1 MDSVQYSNMKRRP
14 LILIALIVILP
25 LAALTGAALHIAES
39 EQIVVRQQFRGL
51 MEDRLHDVNAN
62 VALFFENTERS
73 LNQVTAIDHFDVDQ
87 LRQVIRSQPSMLQMF
102 VLSPAGQIT
111 YPDPGDMESLNG
123 RERLFLVQ
131 AAKMFTGKD
140 LKEAIVRS
148 DHATNVASGLVEEE
162 DNRSAASQP
171 PVPASSRTL
180 PSPAPQAVQELQ
192 LQQKVQAPS
201 QLVEDAYS
209 VVQVQNIAEFTE
221 SSGWF
226 VWYWD
231 RGLNLIYWQRRSS
244 GHIVGCALERARWM
258 ADLVA
263 HLPETV
269 DNSTERSR
277 RVATRVRLVNTS
289 AESVYQWGSFEPD
302 QTQPLCE
309 VPVVA
314 PLASW
319 RLQCFVPEE
328 QLTAGT
334 GRSVYIT
341 LAAGL
346 CAVAAALAVIAVLFI
361 REYARDMRQ
370 ASQQVSFVNQVSHE
384 LKTPLTNIRMYAEL
398 LDRDLEGMENE
409 AAARPKERLNIIL
422 SEGQR
427 LSRLIGNVLTFARQ
441 QRRTLQP
448 QLRDEVPDRLI
459 RTIIGRFAPA
469 FGDQQIG
476 VQLELS
482 AEQTMSLDADFVEQ
496 ILGNLV
502 SNVEK
507 YAASGGLLRIES
519 QLSQSEPVS
528 SIAGESV
535 IIGRFSHRL
544 TIDVID
550 KGPGVDSS
558 KRSEIFQPFAR
569 VSNTLS
575 YAAGTG
581 IGLSIA
587 RELAR
592 LHGGDVVLMESS
604 TGCWFRVT
612 LRGGPQT
619 DAG

>member
-1 MDSVQYSNMKRRP
+1 
-14 LILIALIVILP
+14 
-25 LAALTGAALHIAES
+25 
-39 EQIVVRQQFRGL
+39 
-51 MEDRLHDVNAN
+51 
-62 VALFFENTERS
+62 
-73 LNQVTAIDHFDVDQ
+73 
-87 LRQVIRSQPSMLQMF
+87 
-102 VLSPAGQIT
+102 
-111 YPDPGDMESLNG
+111 
-123 RERLFLVQ
+123 
-131 AAKMFTGKD
+131 
-140 LKEAIVRS
+140 
-148 DHATNVASGLVEEE
+148 
-162 DNRSAASQP
+162 
-171 PVPASSRTL
+171 
-180 PSPAPQAVQELQ
+180 
-192 LQQKVQAPS
+192 
-201 QLVEDAYS
+201 
-209 VVQVQNIAEFTE
+209 
-221 SSGWF
+221 
-226 VWYWD
+226 
-231 RGLNLIYWQRRSS
+231 
-244 GHIVGCALERARWM
+244 M

-269 DNSTERSR
+269 DSATEKAR
-277 RVATRVRLVNTS
+277 RIVTRVRLVNTS
-289 AESVYQWGSFEPD
+289 AESVYQWGGYEPD
-302 QTQPLCE
+302 HAQPLCE

-319 RLQCFVPEE
+319 RLQCFVPED

-334 GRSVYIT
+334 GRSVYFT

-409 AAARPKERLNIIL
+409 GAARPKERLNIIL

-459 RTIIGRFAPA
+459 RKILDRFGPA
-469 FGDQQIG
+469 FGDQRID
-476 VQLELS
+476 VQLELN
-482 AEQTMSLDADFVEQ
+482 ADQAMPLDPDFVEQ

-507 YAASGGLLRIES
+507 YAASGGVLRIETHLFPS
-519 QLSQSEPVS
+519 
-528 SIAGESV
+528 ESV
-535 IIGRFSHRL
+535 KSGADESASSSSSLYRL

-550 KGPGVDSS
+550 KGPGVDRS
-558 KRSEIFQPFAR
+558 KRTEIFQPFAR

-592 LHGGDVVLMESS
+592 LHGGDIVLIESS
-604 TGCWFRVT
+604 QGCWFRVT
-612 LRGGPQT
+612 LRGGPQA
-619 DAG
+619 DGG

>member
-1 MDSVQYSNMKRRP
+1 MNTIQYSSMKRRP

-25 LAALTGAALHIAES
+25 LTALTWAALRIAES
-39 EQIVVRQQFRGL
+39 EKIVVRQRFREL

-62 VALFFENTERS
+62 VATFFENTERS
-73 LNQVTAIDHFDVDQ
+73 LNQITAIDHFDIDK
-87 LRQVIRSQPSMLQMF
+87 LRQVIRSEPSMLQMF
-102 VLSPAGQIT
+102 VLNPSGQIT

-140 LKEAIVRS
+140 LKEAVVRS
-148 DHATNVASGLVEEE
+148 EHGANVAFDFEEVE
-162 DNRSAASQP
+162 DNRSASGQP

-201 QLVEDAYS
+201 QLVEDAYGVS
-209 VVQVQNIAEFTE
+209 QVRNIAEFTE

-244 GHIVGCALERARWM
+244 GRIVGCALERARWM

-269 DNSTERSR
+269 DSATEKAR
-277 RVATRVRLVNTS
+277 RIVTRVRLVNTS
-289 AESVYQWGSFEPD
+289 AESVYQWGGYEPD
-302 QTQPLCE
+302 HAQPLCE

-319 RLQCFVPEE
+319 RLQCFVPEN
-328 QLTAGT
+328 QLTRGT
-334 GRSVYIT
+334 GRSVYFT
-341 LAAGL
+341 LVAGL
-346 CAVAAALAVIAVLFI
+346 CAVAAALAAIAVLFI

-398 LDRDLEGMENE
+398 LDRDLEGMENKG
-409 AAARPKERLNIIL
+409 AARPQERLNIIL

-441 QRRTLQP
+441 QGRTLHP
-448 QLRDEVPDRLI
+448 QLRDEVPDQLI
-459 RTIIGRFAPA
+459 RTIVGRFAPA
-469 FGDQQIG
+469 FGDQQIE
-476 VQLELS
+476 VQLELT
-482 AEQTMSLDADFVEQ
+482 AEQTMLLDADFVEQ

-507 YAASGGLLRIES
+507 YAASGGLLRIQS
-519 QLSQSEPVS
+519 QLSIAQSDRMGAEQSAVISGS
-528 SIAGESV
+528 SY
-535 IIGRFSHRL
+535 RL

-569 VSNTLS
+569 VSNSLS

-604 TGCWFRVT
+604 QGCWFRVT
-612 LRGGPQT
+612 LRGGPQA

>member
-1 MDSVQYSNMKRRP
+1 MKRRP
-14 LILIALIVILP
+14 LILIGLIVILP
-25 LAALTGAALHIAES
+25 LAALIGAALRIAES
-39 EQIVVRQQFRGL
+39 EQIVVRERFREV

-62 VALFFENTERS
+62 VATFFENTERS
-73 LNQVTAIDHFDVDQ
+73 LNQITAIDHFDVDQ

-102 VLSPAGQIT
+102 VLNPAGQIT

-148 DHATNVASGLVEEE
+148 DHATNVASGLVAEE
-162 DNRSAASQP
+162 DNRSAPSQP
-171 PVPASSRTL
+171 PVPISSRAF

-192 LQQKVQAPS
+192 AQQSIQAPS

-209 VVQVQNIAEFTE
+209 VAQVQNIAEFTE

-269 DNSTERSR
+269 DSATEKSR

-328 QLTAGT
+328 QLTVGT
-334 GRSVYIT
+334 GRSVYFT

-346 CAVAAALAVIAVLFI
+346 CAVAAALAVIAVLFL

-398 LDRDLEGMENE
+398 LDRDLDGIENDG
-409 AAARPKERLNIIL
+409 AARPRERLNIIL

-441 QRRTLQP
+441 QRRTLQT
-448 QLRDEVPDRLI
+448 QLREEVPDRLI
-459 RTIIGRFAPA
+459 RTILGRFEPA
-469 FGDQQIG
+469 FGDQQID
-476 VQLELS
+476 VQLDLNAGE
-482 AEQTMSLDADFVEQ
+482 TMLLDPDFVEQ

-507 YAASGGLLRIES
+507 YAASGGLLQIES
-519 QLSQSEPVS
+519 QLSPSEPFSEVPHESATISRS
-528 SIAGESV
+528 SCQ
-535 IIGRFSHRL
+535 L

-550 KGPGVDSS
+550 KGPGVESS
-558 KRSEIFQPFAR
+558 KRSEIFLPFAR

-592 LHGGDVVLMESS
+592 LHGGDVVLMDSS

-612 LRGGPQT
+612 LRGGPPT

>member
-1 MDSVQYSNMKRRP
+1 MKRRP
-14 LILIALIVILP
+14 LILIVMIVVLP
-25 LAALTGAALHIAES
+25 LTALTWAALRVAES
-39 EQIVVRQQFRGL
+39 EQIVVRQRFRQL
-51 MEDRLHDVNAN
+51 MEVRLHDVNAN

-73 LNQVTAIDHFDVDQ
+73 LNQITAIDHFDVKQ
-87 LRQVIRSQPSMLQMF
+87 LRQVIRTQPSILQMF
-102 VLSPAGQIT
+102 VLSPSGRIT
-111 YPDPGDMESLNG
+111 YPDPGDIESLNG

-131 AAKMFTGKD
+131 AAKMFTGRD

-148 DHATNVASGLVEEE
+148 EHVKNVSGEPSAEEG
-162 DNRSAASQP
+162 NR
-171 PVPASSRTL
+171 PAIRERRVSTSSRTF
-180 PSPAPQAVQELQ
+180 PSPVPQVMQELQ
-192 LQQKVQAPS
+192 AQQQVQAPS
-201 QLVEDAYS
+201 QLVEDAYR
-209 VVQVQNIAEFTE
+209 VAPVQNIAEFTE

-263 HLPETV
+263 HLPVTV
-269 DNSTERSR
+269 DSATENVR

-302 QTQPLCE
+302 YAQPLCE
-309 VPVVA
+309 VSVVA

-319 RLQCFVPEE
+319 RLQCFVPED

-334 GRSVYIT
+334 GRSVYFT

-346 CAVAAALAVIAVLFI
+346 CAVAAVLAVISVLFI

-370 ASQQVSFVNQVSHE
+370 ASEQVSFVNQVSHE

-398 LDRDLEGMENE
+398 LDRDLDGMEDE
-409 AAARPKERLNIIL
+409 GTARPRERLNIIL

-441 QRRTLQP
+441 QRRTLQL
-448 QLRDEVPDRLI
+448 QLGEEIPDRLI
-459 RTIIGRFAPA
+459 QTILDRFEPA
-469 FGDQQIG
+469 FGEQRID
-476 VQLELS
+476 VQLELN
-482 AEQTMSLDADFVEQ
+482 AGQTMLLDPDFVEQ

-502 SNVEK
+502 INVEK

-519 QLSQSEPVS
+519 QVS
-528 SIAGESV
+528 RFESV
-535 IIGRFSHRL
+535 SGTLHEPSATTTSSFRL

-550 KGPGVDSS
+550 KGPGVDAS
-558 KRSEIFQPFAR
+558 KRGEIFQPFAR

-592 LHGGDVVLMESS
+592 LHGGDVVLMETSE
-604 TGCWFRVT
+604 GCWFRVT
-612 LRGGPQT
+612 LRGGPQA
-619 DAG
+619 DAV

>member
-1 MDSVQYSNMKRRP
+1 MKRRP

-25 LAALTGAALHIAES
+25 LAALTWAALRIADS
-39 EQIVVRQQFRGL
+39 EQIVVRQRFRQL
-51 MEDRLHDVNAN
+51 MEDRLHDVNDN
-62 VALFFENTERS
+62 VAIFFENAERS
-73 LNQVTAIDHFDVDQ
+73 LNQITTIDHFDVDQ
-87 LRQVIRSQPSMLQMF
+87 LRQVIRSEPTMLQMF
-102 VLSPAGQIT
+102 VLNPAGQIT

-140 LKEAIVRS
+140 LKEAIVRAE
-148 DHATNVASGLVEEE
+148 HVTNVASGQVAEEG
-162 DNRSAASQP
+162 NRSASSQRR
-171 PVPASSRTL
+171 VPMSSQTL
-180 PSPAPQAVQELQ
+180 PSPVPQAVQELQ
-192 LQQKVQAPS
+192 VQQKFQAPS
-201 QLVEDAYS
+201 QLVQDAYS
-209 VVQVQNIAEFTE
+209 VPQVQNIAEFTE

-269 DNSTERSR
+269 DSATEKVR
-277 RVATRVRLVNTS
+277 RVTTRVRLVNTS
-289 AESVYQWGSFEPD
+289 AEPVYQWGGFEPEHAN
-302 QTQPLCE
+302 PLCE

-319 RLQCFVPEE
+319 RLQCFVPED

-334 GRSVYIT
+334 GRSVYFT

-346 CAVAAALAVIAVLFI
+346 CAVAAALAVIAVLFV
-361 REYARDMRQ
+361 REYARDMHE

-398 LDRDLEGMENE
+398 LDRDLDGMENDN
-409 AAARPKERLNIIL
+409 AVRPKQRLNIIL

-441 QRRTLQP
+441 QRKTLQP
-448 QLRDEVPDRLI
+448 QPRQEIPDKLI
-459 RTIIGRFAPA
+459 RTILDRFGPA
-469 FGDQQIG
+469 FGDQQID
-476 VQLELS
+476 VQLDLN
-482 AEQTMSLDADFVEQ
+482 AEQAMLLDPDFVEQ
-496 ILGNLV
+496 IVGNLV

-519 QLSQSEPVS
+519 QLSRQKSASNIPDKSVANSDS
-528 SIAGESV
+528 SCQ
-535 IIGRFSHRL
+535 L

-550 KGPGVDSS
+550 KGPGVEPA
-558 KRSEIFQPFAR
+558 KRGEIFQPFAR

-587 RELAR
+587 RDLAR

-604 TGCWFRVT
+604 AGCRFRVT
-612 LRGGPQT
+612 LRGGTQT

>member
-1 MDSVQYSNMKRRP
+1 MKRRP

-25 LAALTGAALHIAES
+25 LTALTWAALRIAES
-39 EQIVVRQQFRGL
+39 EKIVVHQRFREL

-62 VALFFENTERS
+62 VATFFENTERS
-73 LNQVTAIDHFDVDQ
+73 LNQITAIDHFDVDK

-102 VLSPAGQIT
+102 VLNPSGQIT
-111 YPDPGDMESLNG
+111 YPDPGNMESLNG

-140 LKEAIVRS
+140 LKEAVVRS
-148 DHATNVASGLVEEE
+148 EHATNVASDVVEV
-162 DNRSAASQP
+162 DGNPAASGQRRSST
-171 PVPASSRTL
+171 SSRTL

-192 LQQKVQAPS
+192 AQQQIQAPS

-209 VVQVQNIAEFTE
+209 VAQVQNIAEFTE

-269 DNSTERSR
+269 DSATEKAR
-277 RVATRVRLVNTS
+277 RIVTRVRLVNTS
-289 AESVYQWGSFEPD
+289 AESVYQWGGYEPD
-302 QTQPLCE
+302 HGQALCE

-319 RLQCFVPEE
+319 RLQCFVPED

-334 GRSVYIT
+334 GRSVYFT

-409 AAARPKERLNIIL
+409 GAARPKERLNIIL

-459 RTIIGRFAPA
+459 RKILDRFGPA
-469 FGDQQIG
+469 FGDQRID
-476 VQLELS
+476 VQLELN
-482 AEQTMSLDADFVEQ
+482 ADQAMPLDPDFVEQ

-507 YAASGGLLRIES
+507 YAASGGVLRIETHLFPS
-519 QLSQSEPVS
+519 
-528 SIAGESV
+528 ESV
-535 IIGRFSHRL
+535 KSGADESAASSSSLYRL

-550 KGPGVDSS
+550 KGPGVDRS
-558 KRSEIFQPFAR
+558 KRTEIFQPFAR

-592 LHGGDVVLMESS
+592 LHGGDIVLMESS
-604 TGCWFRVT
+604 QGCWFRVT
-612 LRGGPQT
+612 LRGGPQA
-619 DAG
+619 DGG

>member
-1 MDSVQYSNMKRRP
+1 MKRRP

-25 LAALTGAALHIAES
+25 LTALTWAALRIAES
-39 EQIVVRQQFRGL
+39 EQIVVRQRFREL

-62 VALFFENTERS
+62 VAIFFENTERS

-87 LRQVIRSQPSMLQMF
+87 LRRVIRSEPSMLQMF
-102 VLSPAGQIT
+102 VLSPSGQIT
-111 YPDPGDMESLNG
+111 YPDPGNMESLNG

-148 DHATNVASGLVEEE
+148 EHATNVASGLVAEE
-162 DNRSAASQP
+162 DNRSAPSQP
-171 PVPASSRTL
+171 PAPASSRTFR
-180 PSPAPQAVQELQ
+180 SPAPQAVQKLQ
-192 LQQKVQAPS
+192 AQQQVQAPS

-209 VVQVQNIAEFTE
+209 VAQVQNIADFTE

-269 DNSTERSR
+269 DSATEKVR

-319 RLQCFVPEE
+319 RLQCFVPED

-334 GRSVYIT
+334 GRSVYFT

-346 CAVAAALAVIAVLFI
+346 CAVAAVLAVVAVLFI

-398 LDRDLEGMENE
+398 LDRDLQGMEN
-409 AAARPKERLNIIL
+409 AGAARPKERLNIIL

-441 QRRTLQP
+441 QRRTLQL
-448 QLRDEVPDRLI
+448 QLREEIPDRLI
-459 RTIIGRFAPA
+459 RTILDRFEPV
-469 FGDQQIG
+469 FGDQRID
-476 VQLELS
+476 VQLELN
-482 AEQTMSLDADFVEQ
+482 AGQTMSLDPDFVEQ

-519 QLSQSEPVS
+519 QLSRSDSVS
-528 SIAGESV
+528 RIPNESATT
-535 IIGRFSHRL
+535 GSSLCRL

-550 KGPGVDSS
+550 KGPGVEPS

-569 VSNTLS
+569 ASNTLS

-592 LHGGDVVLMESS
+592 LHGGDVVLMESA
-604 TGCWFRVT
+604 TGCWFRIT
-612 LRGGPQT
+612 LRGGPQA
-619 DAG
+619 DAD